1 MSEFVIAEDF
11 PKNQIEFDRRFC
23 DESACVEY
31 LYQLRWPEGFSCS
44 NCGHTEYWKSGR
56 GLYICK
62 TCEHNQSVTSGTI
75 FHSTKKPLTDWFKA
89 LWWFSTRKSGVNA
102 INLQDLLGLGSYT
115 TAWKWLQK
123 LRSCTINTSREK
135 LSGNIE
141 ADEFYLGGEHS
152 GKRGRGAEHKCTIAV
167 AVERKGHKLGR
178 LRMQV
183 IQRCSSD
190 ELIPFAT
197 ANIASGSTVTT
208 DGWKGYT
215 GLEEKGFVHKKVIQS
230 KTDDKNSILPGVHLV
245 VSLVKR
251 LILGTFQGRFE
262 GKYLQRYLDEYV
274 FRFNRRTTKS
284 VGKRFWRIIQQ
295 AVATP
300 PLLEVQIA
308 ASC

>member
-23 DESACVEY
+23 DESACIEY

-44 NCGHTEYWKSGR
+44 KCGHIEYWKSGR

-62 TCEHNQSVTSGTI
+62 ACEHNQSVTAGTI

-89 LWWFSTRKSGVNA
+89 LWWFATRKSGVNA

-123 LRSCTINTSREK
+123 LRSCTIRASREK

-208 DGWKGYT
+208 DGWKGYA

-230 KTDDKNSILPGVHLV
+230 KTDDKNSMLPGVHLV

-295 AVATP
+295 AVASP
-300 PLLEVQIA
+300 PLLEVQID